1 VFNTA
6 ITPDTPLSV
15 YTLSDA
21 SGQTAENVTKAC
33 VAQFSGHPV
42 RVVRLPRAVSAQQVE
57 NMVTLAAAQG
67 PALFAYTMVQD
78 GVREA
83 FLAAAERHGI
93 PTVDLLGHL
102 LDSIA
107 DLTGIAPNRQAGAL
121 HTKDEEYFRRMDAI
135 DFAIKYDDG
144 KSPQGLRQAELVIL
158 GVSRTSKTPTCM
170 YLAQN
175 QGIRAANVPLVP
187 GADPPRELFELP
199 PGRIVGL
206 TVKSELLTEIRN
218 SRLANLGLPPE
229 SAYADRG
236 KIAEELGFADDLF
249 RRLRCPVV
257 DVTFK
262 AIEETASEILAIL
275 QRKELYP

>member
-1 VFNTA
+1 MYNTA
-6 ITPDTPLSV
+6 ITADTPLSV

-33 VAQFSGHPV
+33 VAQFAGLPV
-42 RVVRLPRAVSAQQVE
+42 RIVRLPRAVNVQQVE
-57 NMVTLAAAQG
+57 NMVALAAAQG

-83 FLAAAERHGI
+83 FLAAAGRHGI

-102 LDSIA
+102 IEQLSA
-107 DLTGIAPNRQAGAL
+107 VLGAAPNRQAGAL

-175 QGIRAANVPLVP
+175 QGIKAANVPLVP
-187 GADPPRELFELP
+187 GADPPKEIFELP

-206 TVKSELLTEIRN
+206 TVKPEMLTEIRG
-218 SRLANLGLPPE
+218 SRLVTLGLPPE
-229 SAYADRG
+229 SAYADKQ
-236 KIAEELGFADDLF
+236 KITDELGFADQLF

-262 AIEETASEILAIL
+262 AIEETASEILELL
-275 QRKELYP
+275 QRKELF